1 MLKIKTVSLPQL
13 AWYGDTKLDLVF
25 PEKWEVTLCPM
36 AGQNLP
42 ALSDDEIR
50 AVFANPVGTKPIR
63 ELAVGKEEVV
73 IIFDDMTRPTRVYQL
88 LPFVLE
94 ELKLGG
100 ISDDHIRFVVASGAH
115 GTWTRTD
122 FAKKLGE
129 DVADRFPVYNHN
141 PYDFLTELG
150 ETSRGTPVSIN
161 SEVAQCDL
169 KIGIGSIVP
178 HPMSGFGG
186 GSKII
191 SPGVASMETIIH
203 NHHKL
208 GGYGPGESPHPST
221 GLARIEE
228 NIMHFDMD
236 ETARI
241 AGLDVKVDAV
251 INLSRDPVGLFV
263 GDFEEEFRKGV
274 DLAKEV
280 YATEPAENM
289 DVAIVNAYSKANEA
303 AIAVLAGFISV
314 KERGEIVII
323 ANAPDG
329 QVTHYLYG
337 KFGRQLGGKAFLP
350 SWTRKGKIILFS
362 PYKEN
367 TNPNLFGSPE
377 CLVFCKTW
385 SEVLEELSVRGTDK
399 AKVAVYPDAT
409 IQYPKF

>member
-1 MLKIKTVSLPQL
+1 MLKVKTVLVPQL

-25 PEKWEVTLCPM
+25 PERWDVTLCPM
-36 AGQNLP
+36 AGQNRP
-42 ALSDDEIR
+42 VLSDEEIR
-50 AVFANPVGTKPIR
+50 GAFANPIGTKTIR
-63 ELAVGKEEVV
+63 KLAEGKEEVV

-94 ELKLGG
+94 ELRLGG

-115 GTWTRTD
+115 GTWTRID

-129 DVADRFPVYNHN
+129 DVVDRFPVYNHN

-150 ETSRGTPVSIN
+150 ETSRGTPVSVN

-169 KIGIGSIVP
+169 KIGIGSITP

-191 SPGVASMETIIH
+191 SPGVASIETILH
-203 NHHKL
+203 NHHTL
-208 GGYGPGESPHPST
+208 GGYGPDESPHPST

-228 NIMHFDMD
+228 NIIHLDMD
-236 ETARI
+236 ETARMV
-241 AGLDVKVDAV
+241 GLDVKIDAV
-251 INLSRDPVGLFV
+251 INLRRDPVGLFV
-263 GDFEEEFRKGV
+263 GDFVEEFRKGV

-289 DVAIVNAYSKANEA
+289 DVVVANAYSKANEA
-303 AIAVLAGFISV
+303 VIAVLIGMFSV
-314 KERGEIVII
+314 KGGGDLVIV

-337 KFGRQLGGKAFLP
+337 KFGKKIGGRAYIPPWK
-350 SWTRKGKIILFS
+350 RGKVIIFS
-362 PYKEN
+362 PHKEN
-367 TNPNLFGSPE
+367 TNPGWFGSPE
-377 CLVFCKTW
+377 SLVFCKTW
-385 SEVLEELSVRGTDK
+385 SEVLEELSVRSTDK

-409 IQYPKF
+409 LQYPKF